1 MVDGIDGSG
10 KSTVIKTWKDRLA
23 QDGNA
28 IFDLKAYW
36 LKTGRYPELSELR
49 GYDFIFS
56 SEPTE
61 VGIGRVIRDELIK
74 NGTGYPPRAV
84 AEAYALDRLV
94 LYKKIIIPLLADKKC
109 IIQDRGITSS
119 LAYQPLADKRL
130 TLKFLSTLPGNALAL
145 NHRPNHIVLLT
156 VDYDRAIKRLIG
168 RRNKQDNV
176 VFERAAFQKKLA
188 RVFAS
193 RQYQSFFTRRG
204 SRVYELPANEKLATM
219 RGRAVKLL
227 HQLLA

>member
-10 KSTVIKTWKDRLA
+10 KSTVIATWKKQLA

-36 LKTGRYPELSELR
+36 LKTGRYPELSELK
-49 GYDFIFS
+49 GYDFIFTA
-56 SEPTE
+56 EPTF

-94 LYKKIIIPLLADKKC
+94 LYKKIIIPLLAEKKC
-109 IIQDRGITSS
+109 VIQDRGISTSLCYQSISGALPLKNLLS
-119 LAYQPLADKRL
+119 LA
-130 TLKFLSTLPGNALAL
+130 GNALAL
-145 NHRPNHIVLLT
+145 RYRPDHLTLLQLDPT
-156 VDYDRAIKRLIG
+156 QARERLRG
-168 RRNKQDNV
+168 RLKKQDNV
-176 VFERAAFQKKLA
+176 IFERLRFQTKAAA
-188 RVFAS
+188 RFAS
-193 RQYQSFFTRRG
+193 KKYQTLFTSRG
-204 SRVYELPANEKLATM
+204 THIHQLPAGEKLATM
-219 RGRAVKLL
+219 RGQAEKLL